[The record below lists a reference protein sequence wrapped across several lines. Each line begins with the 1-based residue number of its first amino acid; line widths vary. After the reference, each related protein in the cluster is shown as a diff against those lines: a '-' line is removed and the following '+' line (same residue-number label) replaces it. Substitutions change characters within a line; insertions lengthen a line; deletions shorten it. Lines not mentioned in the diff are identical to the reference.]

1 MGKIYTKTG
10 DEGLTS
16 LSGGLRVE
24 KDDVRI
30 EANGQ
35 IDELNCLL
43 GIVITMMVDEDEH
56 KTDLM
61 TLQNELMNA
70 MSIIATPEGREPH
83 RHLSSDLVE
92 YLESQIDILS
102 TSRQFRFVLPGVN
115 ALEAHLQMARSK
127 CRTAER
133 RLWTA
138 HRQYPIDPTILKFFN
153 RLSDY
158 LFALA
163 LHYSDNH
170 RYHSR

>member
-1 MGKIYTKTG
+1 M
-10 DEGLTS
+10 
-16 LSGGLRVE
+16 
-24 KDDVRI
+24 
-30 EANGQ
+30 
-35 IDELNCLL
+35 L
-43 GIVITMMVDEDEH
+43 GIAITMLPDEDEH
-56 KTDLM
+56 KADLM

-92 YLESQIDILS
+92 YLESQIDLLS
-102 TSRQFRFVLPGVN
+102 TKQNFRFVLPGAN
-115 ALEAHLQMARSK
+115 AVEAYLQMARSK

-158 LFALA
+158 LFVLA
-163 LHYSDNH
+163 LHYSDRH
-170 RYHSR
+170 RYRTR